1 MLVFSRVSVVPGVGD
16 ASVVSCLSG
25 TPGVGDA
32 RVFSCLRGLPGWVML
47 VFSRVAVATGACL
60 PGIRYLYEWWVR
72 APANSTN
79 SGSGHPLIE
88 KLMGLGTPP
97 QIFNSTP
104 LNLKVCCCVPE
115 RPGHT
120 SAPAGPTP
128 PAGPCVWRLLR
139 IRRAPTTVRLWVTH
153 VRTVAGLLPGAQLG
167 MITAAAPTTSQLSS
181 IASTVAILAQGTKW
195 ADALPQAFF
204 QTAASDSARGRKPG
218 HPPWEFSGL
227 ATCNFYLSGC
237 LRSRSGEAPI
247 A

>member
-1 MLVFSRVSVVPGVGD
+1 
-16 ASVVSCLSG
+16 
-25 TPGVGDA
+25 
-32 RVFSCLRGLPGWVML
+32 
-47 VFSRVAVATGACL
+47 
-60 PGIRYLYEWWVR
+60 
-72 APANSTN
+72 
-79 SGSGHPLIE
+79 
-88 KLMGLGTPP
+88 MGLGTPL
-97 QIFNSTP
+97 QISNSTP

-139 IRRAPTTVRLWVTH
+139 IRCAPTTVRLWVTH
-153 VRTVAGLLPGAQLG
+153 IRTVAGLLPGAQLG
-167 MITAAAPTTSQLSS
+167 IVTAAAPTICQPSS
-181 IASTVAILAQGTKW
+181 TASTVAILAQGTKW

-227 ATCNFYLSGC
+227 ATCNFYLNGC